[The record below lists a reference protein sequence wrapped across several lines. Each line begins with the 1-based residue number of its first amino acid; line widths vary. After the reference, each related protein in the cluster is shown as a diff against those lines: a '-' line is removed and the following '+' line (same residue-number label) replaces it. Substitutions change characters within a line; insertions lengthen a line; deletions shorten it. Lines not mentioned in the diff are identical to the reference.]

1 MDLQR
6 IVIGVDF
13 SPASVDATRWAAQ
26 NFGRGVELILAHA
39 VTLPEPTLAE
49 GVMKRLQD
57 LADSMSLERIR
68 LEIREG
74 NAARSLSDVATAIEA
89 DLLIVGAR
97 GERAD
102 LDRAIGTTAQHVV
115 RESTIPVLVVAQH
128 GDHPVS
134 RILVPVDEDATARE
148 SLRWAALLSSRFDAR
163 VTTLHVD
170 ATGAMSQAAAPPD
183 ASQVSAGAASAE
195 KGNTKRWS
203 DLASESGIP
212 SERVN
217 SEEVAGVPAAEIA
230 SAAARNAADI
240 IVMGRTAA
248 RSLRRAVLGS
258 VTATLLSDPPCSV
271 LVVPAS
277 LTA

>member
-49 GVMKRLQD
+49 GATKRLQD
-57 LADSMSLERIR
+57 LADSMSAERIR
-68 LEIREG
+68 SEIREG
-74 NAARSLSDVATAIEA
+74 NAARSLSDIATEVEA
-89 DLLIVGAR
+89 DILIVGAR

-115 RESTIPVLVVAQH
+115 RESTIPVLVVARP
-128 GDHPVS
+128 GGHPVS

-148 SLRWAALLSSRFDAR
+148 SLRWAGLLSNRFNAK

-170 ATGAMSQAAAPPD
+170 ATGAMSQAASPPN
-183 ASQVSAGAASAE
+183 ASQVTARAVSADNE
-195 KGNTKRWS
+195 KTKRWS
-203 DLASESGIP
+203 ELARESGIP
-212 SERVN
+212 SDRVN
-217 SEEVAGVPAAEIA
+217 SEEAVGVPAAEIT
-230 SAAARNAADI
+230 AAAGRNGADI

-258 VTATLLSDPPCSV
+258 VTATLLRDPPCSV

-277 LTA
+277 